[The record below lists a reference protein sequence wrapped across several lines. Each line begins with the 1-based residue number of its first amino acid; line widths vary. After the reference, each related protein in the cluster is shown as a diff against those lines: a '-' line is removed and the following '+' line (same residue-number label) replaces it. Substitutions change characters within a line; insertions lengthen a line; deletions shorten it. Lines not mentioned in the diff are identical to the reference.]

1 MKQKTWTTYTVWIL
15 MTEAVGGLSGWLT
28 RDGTAIFSETVRQPP
43 LSPPGWVFPI
53 AWGILYA
60 LMGIGMARI
69 SLTPPSI
76 QRTKARTLYWVQLA
90 VNFLWS
96 PIFFGLQA
104 YVLAF
109 LWLVLLWVLV
119 LIMIR
124 AFRKLDPLA
133 ANLQIPY
140 QLWLTF
146 AAYLSFGVWIL
157 N

>member
-1 MKQKTWTTYTVWIL
+1 MKQKTWTTYAFWIL
-15 MTEAVGGLSGWLT
+15 LTEAVGGLSGWLT
-28 RDGTAIFSETVRQPP
+28 RDGTAIFNETVSQPP

-69 SLTPPSI
+69 SLTPPSA

-104 YVLAF
+104 YGLA
-109 LWLVLLWVLV
+109 LIWLVFLWVLV
-119 LIMIR
+119 LIMVR